1 MMVSWLELRRKL
13 FHFSFGAVLVA
24 LIYFNIINVKGVLI
38 LLAILLLAGIAVTR
52 WEVPLLT
59 EIFKKLERTKNINKF
74 PGKGSVFYLV
84 GALVALVLFEKDIAM
99 ASIIILAIG
108 DAVAPYIRK
117 FSRVPSNKRLF
128 VGLVVGTICST
139 LGAMVFISPLEAA
152 LAALAAMMVEGIDV
166 KIGINK
172 IDDNIIIPPVAGLV
186 VWILRSL

>member
-1 MMVSWLELRRKL
+1 
-13 FHFSFGAVLVA
+13 
-24 LIYFNIINVKGVLI
+24 
-38 LLAILLLAGIAVTR
+38 LAMLLLAGIIVTR
-52 WEVPLLT
+52 WDIPLLA
-59 EIFKKLERTKNINKF
+59 EIFKKLERTKNIKQF

-84 GALVALVLFEKDIAM
+84 GALVTLVLFEKNIAM

-117 FSRVPSNKRLF
+117 FSPVPSNQRLLA
-128 VGLVVGTICST
+128 GLVVGTILST
-139 LGAMVFISPLEAA
+139 LGAMIFLAPIEAA
-152 LAALAAMMVEGIDV
+152 LAALIALSVEAIDV